1 MIKKTFKVILGII
14 VTSGLLFGLYLLV
27 LTVTDLNHEPI
38 ETLAIEQKNDL
49 KLDESAEFT
58 VTTFNIGYAGL
69 DAKQDFFMDGGT
81 KSRSSSLE
89 QTQINHDASTSFL
102 TATASD
108 FIFLQEVD
116 LKASRSFK
124 INEYEHIKKALPQY
138 EAVFA
143 NNYHAQW
150 VPAPLLNPM
159 GFVDGGMATF
169 SKYTLSSANR
179 HQFEGKVSWP
189 MKLMELDRCFIE
201 SEIKLSSGKSLY
213 LINLHLS
220 AYDKGGTLRN
230 KQMQHLTSY
239 MNEKYEAGH
248 YVVLGGDWNH
258 LLSSVQESD
267 PEFIAKWPEWLV
279 KIPSE
284 FEAGGFKWG
293 VDHEAMTVR
302 DLNEA
307 YVEGQTFTTIIDG
320 FLVSPNVEII
330 SVATSDL
337 NFQNSD
343 HNPVTLKFKLMP

>member
-1 MIKKTFKVILGII
+1 MIMKAIKLILGLIAI
-14 VTSGLLFGLYLLV
+14 LVSLFGLYLLV

-38 ETLAIEQKNDL
+38 ESLVIEQRELLQPDITT
-49 KLDESAEFT
+49 EFT

-81 KSRSSSLE
+81 KSRSSSLQ
-89 QTQINHDASTSFL
+89 QTITNLSASANFL
-102 TATASD
+102 SETGSD

-116 LKASRSFK
+116 LKASRSYK
-124 INEYEHIKKALPQY
+124 VDEYEHLKNALTPY
-138 EAVFA
+138 DAVFA

-150 VPAPLLNPM
+150 VPVPLLNPM

-169 SKYTLSSANR
+169 SRYSLTSANR
-179 HQFEGKVSWP
+179 HQLEGRVSWP

-201 SEIKLSSGKSLY
+201 SEIELSNGKSLF
-213 LINLHLS
+213 LVNLHLS

-230 KQMQHLTSY
+230 KQMKHLMTY
-239 MNEKYEAGH
+239 MTDKYEQGH

-279 KIPSE
+279 KIPDD
-284 FEAGGFKWG
+284 FEAGGFIWG
-293 VDHEAMTVR
+293 VDSSAMTVR

-307 YVEGQTFTTIIDG
+307 YVPGETFTTIIDG
-320 FLVSPNVEII
+320 FLVSPNIEII
-330 SVATSDL
+330 SVNTSDL
-337 NFQNSD
+337 NFANSD
-343 HNPVTLKFKLMP
+343 HNPVTLKFKLIQ